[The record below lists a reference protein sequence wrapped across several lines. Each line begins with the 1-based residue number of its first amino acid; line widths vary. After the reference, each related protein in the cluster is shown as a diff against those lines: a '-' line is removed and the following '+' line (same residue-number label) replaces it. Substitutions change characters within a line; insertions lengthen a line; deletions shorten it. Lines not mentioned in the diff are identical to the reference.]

1 MHLMGTPILQF
12 EDLRLLAR
20 YIRANRYENDPKQ
33 QIAYCERKGVGWNA
47 IAECRFKCW
56 ERGVRL
62 SGCDVFH
69 KHTPRIS
76 TWKVAAYMLEMLPS
90 VVEFIG
96 SETADPLLTILKFS
110 EFMRLFFP
118 RFNYRPVRHQNQL
131 FRILAAMQT
140 ERGHAWAQQLKW
152 FIALGDE
159 GVAHRIRRSF
169 NHRWDGNDT

>member
-1 MHLMGTPILQF
+1 MTRVEPNQMRLMGTLILQF

-33 QIAYCERKGVGWNA
+33 QIAYCERKGVGWNT

-76 TWKVAAYMLEMLPS
+76 TWKVAAYMLECSLRSSNSS
-90 VVEFIG
+90 VRK
-96 SETADPLLTILKFS
+96 L
-110 EFMRLFFP
+110 
-118 RFNYRPVRHQNQL
+118 
-131 FRILAAMQT
+131 QT
-140 ERGHAWAQQLKW
+140 LC
-152 FIALGDE
+152 
-159 GVAHRIRRSF
+159 
-169 NHRWDGNDT
+169 

>member
-1 MHLMGTPILQF
+1 MHLMGTPILHF
-12 EDLRLLAR
+12 DDLRLLAR
-20 YIRANRYENDPKQ
+20 YIRANRFENDPRQ
-33 QIAYCERKGVGWNA
+33 QFACAYERKGMGWNA

-69 KHTPRIS
+69 THSPRIS

-96 SETADPLLTILKFS
+96 SEDPLLTLLRFS
-110 EFMRLFFP
+110 EFVRLFFP
-118 RFNYRPVRHQNQL
+118 RFDYQAVRDQHRL

-169 NHRWDGNDT
+169 NHRWEGNRT